1 MSQLEEATQ
10 KLQSAID
17 RLDQAVTVRA
27 GRSDPQDVEVRAALL
42 EAKQQN
48 ARLQAVASQAGGR
61 LDTAIGRLRTILE
74 A

>member
-17 RLDQAVTVRA
+17 RLDRAVTARA
-27 GRSDPQDVEVRAALL
+27 ARSEPEDVEVRAALL

-48 ARLQAVASQAGGR
+48 ARLQAAASQAGDR
-61 LDTAIGRLRTILE
+61 LDTAIGRLREILE

>member
-17 RLDQAVTVRA
+17 RLDRAVTVRA
-27 GRSDPQDVEVRAALL
+27 GRPESQDVEVRAALL

-48 ARLQAVASQAGGR
+48 ARLQTVASQAGDR

>member
-17 RLDQAVTVRA
+17 RLDRAVTARA
-27 GRSDPQDVEVRAALL
+27 GQSETQDVEVRAALL

-48 ARLQAVASQAGGR
+48 ARLQAVASQAGDR